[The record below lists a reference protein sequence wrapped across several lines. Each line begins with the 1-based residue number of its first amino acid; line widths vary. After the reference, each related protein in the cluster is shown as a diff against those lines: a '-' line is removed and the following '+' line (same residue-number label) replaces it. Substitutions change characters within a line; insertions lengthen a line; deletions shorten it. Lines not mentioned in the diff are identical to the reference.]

1 MIRVN
6 LKRSGA
12 LLAAALMQIAAA
24 PVAAQDMPKAF
35 RIATNPQGSLYYAAG
50 SALAKV
56 LSTELPAP
64 ARVQPYAGTTVAIPL
79 VDSGEVQMGLNNT
92 NDLRM
97 AYRGMKPFI
106 ASPNLRVITVM
117 FPLRVGIFVP
127 VDSDIKSIAD
137 LRGKRIPSEY
147 KAQLAVWY
155 NVTSILA
162 GAGMSW
168 EDVKGVPVPNVVA
181 GTQALIEKRVDAAL
195 FALGA
200 AKVREAN
207 AAISGGIR
215 FLSIDTS
222 PEGIG
227 RMQEAM
233 PGTYPLPV
241 KKGSTVGVL
250 EDITVEG
257 YDVFIS
263 SSSQLSDNAAAA
275 LVKALHK
282 SEAALQKAF
291 PPFRGFSTQRMVKPN
306 VTIPYHPGAIAA
318 YKELGL
324 WKAEMDAVQTKLLSE
339 AAR

>member
-1 MIRVN
+1 MN
-6 LKRSGA
+6 HAKLKIPGA
-12 LLAAALMQIAAA
+12 LLAAALLICTAA

-56 LSTELPAP
+56 LSTEMPVP
-64 ARVQPYAGTTVAIPL
+64 VRVQPYAGTSVAMPL
-79 VDSGEVQMGLNNT
+79 VNSGEVQMGLNNT
-92 NDLRM
+92 NDVRM

-106 ASPNLRVITVM
+106 PSPNLRLITVL
-117 FPLRVGIFVP
+117 FPLRVAFFVP

-147 KAQLAVWY
+147 RAQLAVWY

-162 GAGMSW
+162 GAGMGW
-168 EDVKGVPVPNVVA
+168 DDVKGVPVPNVVA

-195 FALGA
+195 FAIGA

-215 FLSIDTS
+215 FLPIDTS
-222 PEGIG
+222 PDGIG
-227 RMQEAM
+227 RMQKAM
-233 PGTYPLPV
+233 PGTYPLKL
-241 KKGSTVGVL
+241 KKGASVGVL

-257 YDVFIS
+257 YDVFIAS
-263 SSSQLSDNAAAA
+263 NTTVSDNAAAA

-282 SEAALQKAF
+282 SEGALKKAF
-291 PPFRGFSTQRMVKPN
+291 PPFRGFSTKRMVKPN
-306 VTIPYHPGAIAA
+306 VTVPYHPGAIAA

-324 WKAEMDAVQTKLLSE
+324 WNADMDAVQTKLLSE